1 MTEWLKIWQIEEE
14 QAKQEQTD
22 RLNKRYQSSQ
32 FTLEGANQTSIVR
45 SFFPSTSSP
54 SYSHIHFSY
63 DFSNRMT
70 NDEEQAS
77 AEEGEE
83 QIDEEKELE
92 QRQGN

>member
-1 MTEWLKIWQIEEE
+1 
-14 QAKQEQTD
+14 
-22 RLNKRYQSSQ
+22 
-32 FTLEGANQTSIVR
+32 
-45 SFFPSTSSP
+45 
-54 SYSHIHFSY
+54 
-63 DFSNRMT
+63 MT